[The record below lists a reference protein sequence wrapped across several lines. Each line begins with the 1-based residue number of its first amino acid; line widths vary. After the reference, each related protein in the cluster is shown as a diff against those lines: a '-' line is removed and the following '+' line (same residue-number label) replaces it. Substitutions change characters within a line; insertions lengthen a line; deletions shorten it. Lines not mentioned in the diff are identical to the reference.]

1 MSLIHGDYDSPSLFF
16 LILERKL
23 RLQSHRSSY
32 LSSEESLI
40 AQDLSSVGAQALDGD
55 VYPAGGGAL
64 FPYQLVVD
72 GKSGEEAEVLFALP
86 TRYTRVFHTLT
97 LA

>member
-1 MSLIHGDYDSPSLFF
+1 MLLA
-16 LILERKL
+16 R
-23 RLQSHRSSY
+23 RSTF
-32 LSSEESLI
+32 I

-72 GKSGEEAEVLFALP
+72 GKVGEVAEVLFALLP
-86 TRYTRVFHTLT
+86 
-97 LA
+97 